1 MYEDSNTFCGFME
14 EKLCKKMHLFFHGK
28 CILLK
33 HFSFITCIL
42 IVMHN
47 DFYASGFLYHPVSQK
62 ILLQQNS
69 SQPATS
75 SWTLFGTSCQEK
87 DDPEIILKHVISSLL
102 GIQTKKILP
111 VYSYANEEKNVRQ
124 YIGYAIAKT
133 KKTISL
139 KNDFQ
144 FAWFSF
150 KEILKLHIDTQ
161 TKHDIVVG
169 QRVIE
174 AQERK
179 RLGLHTF

>member
-1 MYEDSNTFCGFME
+1 
-14 EKLCKKMHLFFHGK
+14 
-28 CILLK
+28 
-33 HFSFITCIL
+33 
-42 IVMHN
+42 MHN
-47 DFYASGFLYHPVSQK
+47 DFYASGFLYHPVSQQ
-62 ILLQQNS
+62 ILLQQS
-69 SQPATS
+69 SAQSSTS
-75 SWTLFGTSCQEK
+75 SWTLFGTLCGEK
-87 DDPEIILKHVISSLL
+87 DDPEIILKDVIASLL

-133 KKTISL
+133 KKSVAI
-139 KNDFQ
+139 KNGFQ
-144 FAWFSF
+144 FAWFTF

-174 AQERK
+174 AQERR